1 MSEHPDGLETPG
13 APPANDARQYDYAVE
28 GPRQSQLWSQ
38 RYLLFLQDVTAV
50 FDGFKAL
57 DIADLGLGHRELRV
71 VVGPNGAGKTT
82 MCDVISGM
90 TRPTTGHVYF
100 GGEEVTGFQEAEIAR
115 RGVGRKFQVPNVFDS
130 LTVRENMLLAL
141 PEDGLEIGS
150 KEHRRVSDPR
160 THGRGGL
167 ALHAAWRSLKHA
179 GGRETSETR
188 DRIDQLLSRVRLLDD
203 ADTLARSL
211 SHGQRQWLAI
221 SSLILKRPRLL
232 LVDEPA
238 AGLTDSETALT
249 AELLLELKSEHAIVC
264 IEHDMEFVRLLGSRV
279 TVLNEG
285 RVLAEGPLDEIQADA
300 AVIEAY
306 LGR

>member
-1 MSEHPDGLETPG
+1 MSSVSPIQLDG
-13 APPANDARQYDYAVE
+13 RQFDYVTE
-28 GPRQSQLWSQ
+28 GPRNSQLWDK

-57 DIADLGLGHRELRV
+57 DINDMGIGHNELRV

-82 MCDVISGM
+82 MCDVISGL
-90 TRPTTGHVYF
+90 TQPTTGDVYF
-100 GGEEVTGFQEAEIAR
+100 DGRKITQDTETAIAQA
-115 RGVGRKFQVPNVFDS
+115 GVGRKFQIPNVFNS
-130 LTVRENMLLAL
+130 LTVMENMLLSVPTKQETNRDIVRKL
-141 PEDGLEIGS
+141 N
-150 KEHRRVSDPR
+150 KVDPR
-160 THGRGGL
+160 VGGPGGIFIYK
-167 ALHAAWRSLKHA
+167 SLKRFKNA
-179 GGRETSETR
+179 GGQASSDNVDKIEQ
-188 DRIDQLLSRVRLLDD
+188 ILKRVRLFEDK
-203 ADTLARSL
+203 DTLATNL

-221 SSLILKRPRLL
+221 SSLILAAPKLL

-249 AELLLELKSEHAIVC
+249 AELLLELKDEHTIIC
-264 IEHDMEFVRLLGSRV
+264 IEHDMEFVRQLGSRV

-285 RVLAEGPLDEIQADA
+285 QVLAEGSLDEIQANE